1 MLAHHKTIATEL
13 NVAEKQ
19 VTATVTL
26 LDEGA
31 TVPFISRYRKE
42 VTGSLDEVQVAAI
55 RDRVLQLRDLDKRR
69 EAILKSMTEL
79 GKLNPELEKKI
90 TEAETISL
98 LEDIYLPYKPK
109 RKTRASM
116 AKEKGLEPLALQIFD
131 QNSFDLDA
139 EADKFIDAEKGV
151 NTLEEAL
158 SGARDIIAEM
168 ISENAEARTKMRTFF
183 QEKAVF
189 KSEVIKGKEEEGIK
203 YKDYFE
209 WNEPVKTAA
218 SHRVLAM
225 RRGEKELILRLDA
238 LPPAE
243 DAIVILE
250 NQFIL
255 SSNSASKQVQQALE
269 DGYKRLLEPAMETEL
284 RVLTKQKADVEAIRV
299 FAENARQLLLS
310 APMGQKN
317 VLAIDPGF
325 RTGCKVVCL
334 DKQGQLLEN
343 TAIYP
348 HTGQGNVKNAG
359 FTIEQLCEKH
369 EIEAIAIGNGTAG
382 RETET
387 FIRGLNLPN
396 VTIVMVNES
405 GASIYSASDVAREEF
420 PTQDITVRGAVS
432 IGRRLMDPLAE
443 LVKIDP
449 KSIGVGQ
456 YQHDVDQNKLQ
467 TSLDDTVMSAVNAV
481 GVELNTASKQILAYV
496 SGLGPTLAQNIID
509 YRNTNGAF
517 KNRES
522 LKKVPRLGDKAYEQ
536 AAGFLRIRNAE
547 NVLDTSGVH
556 PERYAVVNKMAKDLG
571 TTVSALM
578 KDTQLQKQIK
588 PHQYVTA
595 EIGLPTLND
604 ILKELA
610 KPGRDPREQ
619 FESFSFTDG
628 VNEIADLRTGMK
640 LPGIVTNITNFGA
653 FVDIGVHQDG
663 LVHTSQLANR
673 FVANPNDIVKVQQ
686 RVEVTVMEIDVAR
699 KRISLSMKSEGG
711 PKDGKSV
718 SREVKEQK
726 PKQNVVG
733 AKNKE
738 QGTKGFNAHAQPR
751 PQPKNADGDLQ
762 EKLAKLKGIF
772 K

>member
-1 MLAHHKTIATEL
+1 MLSHHKLIATEL
-13 NVAEKQ
+13 KVAEHQ
-19 VTATVTL
+19 VTATVNL

-42 VTGSLDEVQVAAI
+42 ATGSLDEVAVAAI

-69 EAILKSMTEL
+69 EAIIKSMTEL
-79 GKLNPELEKKI
+79 GKLTPELEKKI
-90 TEAETISL
+90 NEAETISL
-98 LEDIYLPYKPK
+98 LEDIYLPFKPK
-109 RKTRASM
+109 RKTRASV
-116 AKEKGLEPLALQIFD
+116 AKEKGLEPLALQIFE
-131 QNSFDLDA
+131 QNAFDLNA
-139 EADKFIDAEKGV
+139 EADKFIDTQKGV
-151 NTLEEAL
+151 NDLDEAL
-158 SGARDIIAEM
+158 AGARDIIAEM
-168 ISENAEARTKMRTFF
+168 ISENAEARTKMRTYF

-209 WNEPVKTAA
+209 WTEPVKTAA

-243 DAIVILE
+243 DAIAILE

-255 SSNSASKQVQQALE
+255 GNNAASKQVQQALE

-284 RVLTKQKADVEAIRV
+284 RVFTKQKADEEASRV
-299 FAENARQLLLS
+299 FAENARQLLLA

-334 DKQGQLLEN
+334 DQQGQLLEN

-348 HTGQGNVKNAG
+348 HTGQGNVKNAS
-359 FTIEQLCEKH
+359 FTIQQLCEKH
-369 EIEAIAIGNGTAG
+369 NVEAIAIGNGTAG
-382 RETET
+382 RETEA
-387 FIRGLNLPN
+387 FVRALNLSHI
-396 VTIVMVNES
+396 TIVMVNES
-405 GASIYSASDVAREEF
+405 GASIYSASEVAREEF

-467 TSLDDTVMSAVNAV
+467 ASLDDTVISAVNAV

-496 SGLGPTLAQNIID
+496 SGLGPTLAQNIVD
-509 YRNTNGAF
+509 YRNTHGAF

-556 PERYAVVNKMAKDLG
+556 PERYAVVDKMAKDLG

-588 PHQYVTA
+588 PQQYVTD

-619 FESFSFTDG
+619 FEAFSFTDG
-628 VNEIADLRTGMK
+628 VNEIADLRVGMK

-673 FVANPNDIVKVQQ
+673 FVANPNDIVKVHQK
-686 RVEVTVMEIDVAR
+686 VEVTVMEVDAAR
-699 KRISLSMKSEGG
+699 KRISLSMKTEVS
-711 PKDGKSV
+711 PKPEV
-718 SREVKEQK
+718 RSRESREQK
-726 PKQNVVG
+726 PKQDFKSNNSRQNF
-733 AKNKE
+733 K
-738 QGTKGFNAHAQPR
+738 PR
-751 PQPKNADGDLQ
+751 NEPKDADGDLQ
-762 EKLAKLKGIF
+762 EKLAKLKGMF

>member
-1 MLAHHKTIATEL
+1 MLAHHKLIATEL
-13 NVAEKQ
+13 KISEKQ
-19 VTATVTL
+19 VTATLNL
-26 LDEGA
+26 LDDGA
-31 TVPFISRYRKE
+31 TIPFISRYRKE
-42 VTGSLDEVQVAAI
+42 LTGSLDEVQVAAI

-79 GKLNPELEKKI
+79 GKLTPELEKLI
-90 TEAETISL
+90 NTAETISL

-109 RKTRASM
+109 RKTRASI
-116 AKEKGLEPLALQIFD
+116 AKEKGLEPLANQIFEQKNID
-131 QNSFDLDA
+131 LNTIAQSF
-139 EADKFIDAEKGV
+139 INIEKGV
-151 NTLEEAL
+151 NSLDEAL
-158 SGARDIIAEM
+158 AGSRDIIAEL
-168 ISENAEARTKMRTFF
+168 ISENAEIRTKMRHYY
-183 QEKAVF
+183 QEKAIF
-189 KSEVIKGKEEEGIK
+189 KAEVIKGKEEEGIK
-203 YKDYFE
+203 YKDYFDWSE
-209 WNEPVKTAA
+209 SVKTAA

-243 DAIVILE
+243 DAIAILE
-250 NQFIL
+250 KQFIL
-255 SSNSASKQVQQALE
+255 SNNASSKQVQQALE

-284 RVLTKQKADVEAIRV
+284 RVLTKQKADVEAIKV
-299 FAENARQLLLS
+299 FVENARQLLLA

-334 DKQGQLLEN
+334 DKQGQLLKD
-343 TAIYP
+343 TVIYP
-348 HTGQGNVKNAG
+348 HTGQGNIKNAAD
-359 FTIEQLCEKH
+359 IIQQLCKKYK
-369 EIEAIAIGNGTAG
+369 IEAIAIGNGTAG
-382 RETET
+382 RETES
-387 FIRGLNLPN
+387 FIRGLNLPD

-405 GASIYSASDVAREEF
+405 GASIYSASDVARAEF

-467 TSLDDTVMSAVNAV
+467 ASLDDTVMSAVNAV

-496 SGLGPTLAQNIID
+496 SGLGPTLAQNIVD

-522 LKKVPRLGDKAYEQ
+522 LRKVPRLGDKAYEQ

-547 NVLDTSGVH
+547 NILDSSGVH
-556 PERYAVVNKMAKDLG
+556 PERYDLVDKMAKDLG
-571 TTVSALM
+571 QTLSALI
-578 KDTQLQKQIK
+578 KDPQVQKQINL
-588 PHQYVTA
+588 HQYVNQ
-595 EIGLPTLND
+595 EIGLPTLTD

-610 KPGRDPREQ
+610 KPGRDPREA
-619 FESFSFTDG
+619 FENFSFAEG
-628 VNEIADLRTGMK
+628 VNAISDLRTGMK
-640 LPGIVTNITNFGA
+640 LSGIVTNITNFGA

-673 FVANPNDIVKVQQ
+673 FVANPNDIVKVHQK
-686 RVEVTVMEIDVAR
+686 VEVTVMEIDEVR
-699 KRISLSMKSEGG
+699 KRISLSMKTEASPKSE
-711 PKDGKSV
+711 V
-718 SREVKEQK
+718 QSREPKADKPKPDYKPNNNKPNFK
-726 PKQNVVG
+726 PKQ
-733 AKNKE
+733 E
-738 QGTKGFNAHAQPR
+738 
-751 PQPKNADGDLQ
+751 PKIADGDLQ
-762 EKLAKLKGIF
+762 DKLAKLKGIF